1 MIDKLRITGISGWPA
16 KAVIELCEQLQNGT
30 PDGVDTILPKNGYSR
45 ITLELPESWPALKRE
60 RLRNDVQK
68 TLSKAEHDHGLEAT
82 LESIEE
88 TDAEERDATFS

>member
-1 MIDKLRITGISGWPA
+1 MIDKLRITGLDEWPSE
-16 KAVIELCEQLQNGT
+16 AVVELSDQLQNGT
-30 PDGVDTILPKNGYSR
+30 PDGVSTVLPLDRFSR
-45 ITLELPESWPALKRE
+45 ITLELPETWPNLRRE
-60 RLRNDVQK
+60 SLRNDVQK